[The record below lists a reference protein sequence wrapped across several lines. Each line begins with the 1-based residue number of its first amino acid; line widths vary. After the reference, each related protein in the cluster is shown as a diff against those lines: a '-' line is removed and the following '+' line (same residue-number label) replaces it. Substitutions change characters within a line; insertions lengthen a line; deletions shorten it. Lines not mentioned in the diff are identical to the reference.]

1 MNISPEDR
9 QKILREDSVNRGRK
23 GGIETLKKNGTSFYK
38 KIGEK
43 GRAAQKKGSKRL
55 ARKGK

>member
-1 MNISPEDR
+1 MDISPEDR
-9 QKILREDSVNRGRK
+9 QQILREDLIKRGKK
-23 GGIETLKKNGTSFYK
+23 GGANTLKNNGTSFFK

-55 ARKGK
+55 AKKEK